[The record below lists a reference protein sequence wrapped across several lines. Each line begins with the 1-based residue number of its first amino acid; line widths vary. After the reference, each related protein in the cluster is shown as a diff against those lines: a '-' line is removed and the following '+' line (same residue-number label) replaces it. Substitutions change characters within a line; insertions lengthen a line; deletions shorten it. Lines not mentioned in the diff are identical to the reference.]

1 MNNSLRFP
9 ISREILEMV
18 VLMVNGTLLCFL
30 LIPLCALFACVCMLW
45 ALTDYILMKLEKEEC
60 L

>member
-30 LIPLCALFACVCMLW
+30 LIPLCALIACVCILL

>member
-30 LIPLCALFACVCMLW
+30 LIPLCALFALW

>member
-1 MNNSLRFP
+1 
-9 ISREILEMV
+9 MV

-30 LIPLCALFACVCMLW
+30 LIPLCALFACVCILW